1 MYSSNDAIRFRIK
14 VISIF
19 FIPAAIF
26 MAVQLY
32 LVQVRNHDEMFEKAR
47 KKYTAVR
54 VTTGKRGE
62 IFDVSGNLLV
72 GNAPCIN
79 VTADPSLVKNDAQ
92 RREISVM
99 MASILKRPREEF
111 YQRLEPTR
119 VMRDAKGNPI
129 LDENGKP
136 KTRVMRHVILA
147 RGLSPEEGETL
158 QKISR
163 SRRFRALFFVE
174 DYQRYYPKKRML
186 ANILGIANRN
196 EDNNLFTGITGI
208 ERFCNTQLAG
218 SAGRE
223 RYERDRKG
231 RPITHGL
238 REETASA
245 KNGANIY
252 LTISEPIQSIVEDEL
267 DDAYEKWNPKAIYAI
282 VVNPKNGDVLAIAQR
297 PTFDPND
304 RSNIQ
309 PEDWRLRIAED
320 GMEPGSIIKPFTVA
334 GALDAGKVTPESRF
348 DCEMGTWYYLGKPL
362 RDTHDYGMMTVAD
375 IIKTSSNIGT
385 AKIALECGPDLLY
398 RTLRSFGFGSKSG
411 LPVHPETSGIVPKVK
426 NWDGLSITR
435 FSIGY
440 GILVSP
446 VQMARGYCALANNG
460 WLPKLRLIDREED
473 SVTGEVTVVPRDE
486 PVQLFHKPETAKQ
499 IVTMMKAV
507 TGEGG
512 TARRAAIEGYS
523 VAGKTGTSR
532 KYVPGKGYTLKYF
545 ASFVGFVPASN
556 PELVILVTT
565 DEPKGG
571 SYGGTVSGPTFRKI
585 AERILKHLQ
594 IPPDMIT
601 EEGNEP

>member
-1 MYSSNDAIRFRIK
+1 
-14 VISIF
+14 
-19 FIPAAIF
+19 
-26 MAVQLY
+26 
-32 LVQVRNHDEMFEKAR
+32 
-47 KKYTAVR
+47 TATR

-79 VTADPSLVKNDAQ
+79 VVADPSLVKNDAQ

-119 VMRDAKGNPI
+119 IMRDAKGNP
-129 LDENGKP
+129 LRKEDGTV
-136 KTRVMRHVILA
+136 KTRVMREVMLA
-147 RGLSPEEGETL
+147 RAVTPEEGAIL
-158 QKISR
+158 RKISKE
-163 SRRFRALFFVE
+163 RRFNSLFFRE
-174 DYQRYYPKKRML
+174 DYQRFYPTKGML
-186 ANILGIANRN
+186 ANLLGIANRN
-196 EDNNLFTGITGI
+196 NENLFTGVTGI
-208 ERFCNTQLAG
+208 EEFCNAQLAG
-218 SAGRE
+218 TTGKE

-231 RPITHGL
+231 RPLTHGL
-238 REETASA
+238 RKQTAYA
-245 KNGANIY
+245 KNGSNIY
-252 LTISEPIQSIVEDEL
+252 LTISEPIQAILEEEL
-267 DDAYEKWNPKAIYAI
+267 DDAYEKWSPKAIYAI
-282 VVNPKNGDVLAIAQR
+282 VVNPKNGDVLAMGQR
-297 PTFDPND
+297 PSFDPND
-304 RSNIQ
+304 RSNIH

-334 GALDAGKVTPESRF
+334 GALDAGKVTPNSRF

-411 LPVHPETSGIVPKVK
+411 LPVRIEATGILPKVK

-446 VQMARGYCALANNG
+446 VQMVRGYCALANNG

-473 SVTGEVTVVPRDE
+473 PVTGTVTVMPREE
-486 PVQLFHKPETAKQ
+486 PVQLFHRPETAKE

-512 TARRAAIEGYS
+512 TARRAAIKGYS

-545 ASFVGFVPASN
+545 ASFVGFVPADN

-594 IPPDMIT
+594 IPPDMIP
-601 EEGNEP
+601 EEGSEP